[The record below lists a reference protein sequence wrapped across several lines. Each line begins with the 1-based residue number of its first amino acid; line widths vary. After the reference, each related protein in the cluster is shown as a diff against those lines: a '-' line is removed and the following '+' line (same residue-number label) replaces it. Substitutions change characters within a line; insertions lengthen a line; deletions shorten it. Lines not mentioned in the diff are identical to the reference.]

1 MCKTRF
7 GSQGVIK
14 NRHFLDD
21 FPLLVLF
28 RLEDVA
34 VYEAGLLACNLMR
47 DMLETALQ
55 ICSACSRAT
64 ALRGLFHNSLFKVS
78 AVINKVLSIKSDKI

>member
-7 GSQGVIK
+7 GSQGV
-14 NRHFLDD
+14 
-21 FPLLVLF
+21 
-28 RLEDVA
+28 A
-34 VYEAGLLACNLMR
+34 VYEAGLLICNLMR

-55 ICSACSRAT
+55 ICSACSRAA
-64 ALRGLFHNSLFKVS
+64 ALRGLFHNSQFNVS